1 MSHDIYIFGSLCCRG
16 ESSPTSDVDVLVIPF
31 TSKRS
36 LFPDNWSVY
45 TPELIAEY
53 FQEGRLFAWHLHL
66 EAKCVFTLRD
76 QPFLASLGAPAPYFT
91 MMSNIDDLED
101 LLLDALKELSNGTK
115 NIIYELGIA
124 YTALRDLAMSAS
136 WSLMG
141 APCFSCDAPY
151 RLPVD
156 FPLKKSTYQQA
167 MLARHSS
174 TREAELD
181 FDPREAAIDLMQVSF
196 GQWVT
201 SLKDEK

>member
-1 MSHDIYIFGSLCCRG
+1 MSHDIYIFGSLCRG

-31 TSKRS
+31 SAKRS
-36 LFPDNWSVY
+36 LFPDNWSIY

-53 FQEGRLFAWHLHL
+53 FQKGRLFAWHLHL
-66 EAKCVFTLRD
+66 EAKCIFTTKA
-76 QPFLASLGAPAPYFT
+76 QPFLAGLNSPAPYST
-91 MMSNIDDLED
+91 MMSDIDDLEA
-101 LLLDALKELSNGTK
+101 LLLEAVNELNNGTR
-115 NIIYELGIA
+115 NIVYELGIA

-156 FPLKKSTYQQA
+156 FPLKKSTYRQA

-174 TREAELD
+174 TRGIELG
-181 FDPREAAIDLMQVSF
+181 FDPQETATAITQAPFEQWVMSLREA
-196 GQWVT
+196 
-201 SLKDEK
+201 K